1 ISSVRS
7 PRPVSPTIVG
17 GPPSTASASAAI
29 PPRFFVRS
37 RTIRAV
43 SGTPIPCADTV
54 GCRIRTLSSSM
65 YSRSR
70 ARTYESNS
78 AKLVTADRL
87 TSGRNGRRSG
97 LALAELASR
106 RVRGDLD
113 PPLLAQVVDN
123 AIQILE
129 GLSFVD
135 LRARDHEDAVAA
147 VHRKSRPW
155 PARRAGRDE
164 PEPEAGERQNYE
176 YEDDKEDSKTT
187 HIR

>member
-1 ISSVRS
+1 MRSVRS

-17 GPPSTASASAAI
+17 GPPSTRRASALM

-37 RTIRAV
+37 RTMRAV
-43 SGTPIPCADTV
+43 SGMPMPCADTV
-54 GCRIRTLSSSM
+54 GCRIRTLSSST

-78 AKLVTADRL
+78 AKLVTRGRL

-113 PPLLAQVVDN
+113 PALLAEVVDD
-123 AIQILE
+123 AVEVLE
-129 GLSFVD
+129 RLALVD
-135 LRARDHEDAVAA
+135 LRTRDHVDAVAA
-147 VHRKSRPW
+147 VRR
-155 PARRAGRDE
+155 ARRPRPSRRARGCQ
-164 PEPEAGERQNYE
+164 RQR
-176 YEDDKEDSKTT
+176 K
-187 HIR
+187 